1 MTPIIFAIITAIG
14 WAIADIF
21 GGLVARKIGGYSSA
35 ILSYIIS
42 IVLTSFYIPFA
53 WHELNGITPATI
65 IWLLVLTPIGITPLI
80 SLYEGFKVGLQ
91 TWIAPTTPCF

>member
-42 IVLTSFYIPFA
+42 IVLTSFYIP
-53 WHELNGITPATI
+53 
-65 IWLLVLTPIGITPLI
+65 
-80 SLYEGFKVGLQ
+80 
-91 TWIAPTTPCF
+91 